1 MMTRQ
6 RVSPVEADVHRG
18 KRAWGG
24 RGVGVAIGMVAR
36 SEMRRL
42 EGRADG
48 RVREMVLS
56 FCGIRH
62 APTPDA
68 RQRAYA

>member
-48 RVREMVLS
+48 RT
-56 FCGIRH
+56 G
-62 APTPDA
+62 A
-68 RQRAYA
+68 

>member
-36 SEMRRL
+36 TRCAAWRDGGTGARAR
-42 EGRADG
+42 GRDGALVLRHPACADA
-48 RVREMVLS
+48 
-56 FCGIRH
+56 C
-62 APTPDA
+62 ADA
-68 RQRAYA
+68 